1 MSRRLSREIAIQ
13 SLYQSDVHPEA
24 DLQMVR
30 ELEKQ
35 VQGEDLNFYRFL
47 VRGVQDHHAELDPIL
62 ERYLKEG
69 WKLSRLSAVD
79 RAVLRI
85 ALLELLYQPETPS
98 GAVLNEAVELSKAFS
113 GVETSRFINGILGKL
128 VKDLDQLRVEVQK

>member
-13 SLYQSDVHPEA
+13 FLYQSDVHPDA

-30 ELEKQ
+30 ELEQQ
-35 VQGEDLNFYRFL
+35 VQGGDLNFYRFL
-47 VRGVQDHHAELDPIL
+47 VQGVQEHHAEIDPIL

-85 ALLELLYQPETPS
+85 ATLELLYHPETPS

-113 GVETSRFINGILGKL
+113 GIETSRFINGILGKL
-128 VKDLDQLRVEVQK
+128 AKDLDQLRAEVQK